1 MKNATVRLMIT
12 MAAVVAI
19 ALTVSSGSLKAQSVA
34 LKVNVPFAFHAGDS
48 MFPAG
53 TYFVKRQGEA
63 IRIWDGNGHAAALVC
78 NAVSKTAKNGAANEL
93 SFNRYGNDYFLNEV
107 RWNGY
112 SAARGLMKTKTEMEF
127 AKAAQREDIQ
137 LAALAQ

>member
-1 MKNATVRLMIT
+1 MKNATVRLMVS
-12 MAAVVAI
+12 MAVVAAI
-19 ALTVSSGSLKAQSVA
+19 ALTISSGSLMAQSRA
-34 LKVNVPFAFHAGDS
+34 LVVNVPFSFHAGDS
-48 MFPAG
+48 MLPAG

-63 IRIWDGNGHAAALVC
+63 IRIWDGNGHSASMLS
-78 NAVSKTAKNGAANEL
+78 NAVSKTSKNAAANEL
-93 SFNRYGNDYFLNEV
+93 SFNRYGKDYFLNEV

-112 SAARGLMKTKTEMEF
+112 STSRGLMKTKTEMEF